1 LKALAAL
8 AIVVAGVVAGFA
20 IYAFGWQEGGRESDT
35 ASARSRHIFT
45 IRQGDIV
52 RVPAT
57 ATRCEAS
64 HEGGIPNLFCTRT
77 QRGRYQV
84 VFWKDEVQVYDL
96 ARHGEPMVATFV
108 VPAEMKRRSHPQR
121 PDASVVVP
129 LAVSR
134 APTPRLRVP
143 RYDTS
148 GSIPQ
153 VTGSR
158 TDLRRVNAAL
168 REAVLRDQRAYTPS
182 ARSSAKNAGRGCR
195 GVYRLAVD
203 RSLLSASSAVVSA
216 LLPATKLYP
225 CGNEGQGWVSMT
237 VRVPSGRQVRLAQL
251 FRDPEGEGLFK
262 LGVAW
267 FRVVAR
273 ERSWH
278 LECVVVHLRHYEP
291 TLQNYRYFSLT
302 PRGLALAFW
311 QEPACSRVEAIVPY
325 RTLRP
330 YLSRLGKELIAGIR
344 RPRRVCARAKG
355 CAG

>member
-1 LKALAAL
+1 MKALAAL
-8 AIVVAGVVAGFA
+8 TIVVAGAVAGFA
-20 IYAFGWQEGGRESDT
+20 IYAFGWREDGKRQSDT
-35 ASARSRHIFT
+35 ASVAARSRHIFT
-45 IRQGDIV
+45 MRQGDIV
-52 RVPAT
+52 RVPVT

-108 VPAEMKRRSHPQR
+108 VPAEMKRRGHPQR
-121 PDASVVVP
+121 PNASAVVP
-129 LAVSR
+129 FTVSR
-134 APTPRLRVP
+134 APTPRLRVA

-148 GSIPQ
+148 GAIPQ
-153 VTGSR
+153 VSGGS

-168 REAVLRDQRAYTPS
+168 REAVLGDQRAYAPR
-182 ARSSAKNAGRGCR
+182 ARGYAKIAPRGCR
-195 GVYRLAVD
+195 GVYRVAVD
-203 RSLLSASSAVVSA
+203 RGLLSASGVVVSA
-216 LLPATKLYP
+216 LLPAMKLYP

-237 VRVPSGRQVRLAQL
+237 VRVPSGRRVTLGQL
-251 FRDPEGEGLFK
+251 FRDAEGEGLRK

-273 ERSWH
+273 RHRWH
-278 LECVVVHLRHYEP
+278 LECVVLHLSGYEP
-291 TLQNYRYFSLT
+291 TLQNYRYFALT

-325 RTLRP
+325 QTLRP
-330 YLSRLGKELIAGIR
+330 YLSRLGKQLIAGVR
-344 RPRRVCARAKG
+344 RPR
-355 CAG
+355 

>member
-1 LKALAAL
+1 
-8 AIVVAGVVAGFA
+8 
-20 IYAFGWQEGGRESDT
+20 
-35 ASARSRHIFT
+35 
-45 IRQGDIV
+45 
-52 RVPAT
+52 
-57 ATRCEAS
+57 
-64 HEGGIPNLFCTRT
+64 
-77 QRGRYQV
+77 V

-108 VPAEMKRRSHPQR
+108 VPAEMKHRGHPQR
-121 PDASVVVP
+121 PDRSAAVP
-129 LAVSR
+129 LRVIV

-153 VTGSR
+153 VTQGG

-168 REAVLRDQRAYTPS
+168 RDAVLRDQRAYAPS
-182 ARSSAKNAGRGCR
+182 ARGSPKNAPRGCR
-195 GVYRLAVD
+195 GVYRLDVD
-203 RSLLSASSAVVSA
+203 RSLLSASTTVVSA

-225 CGNEGQGWVSMT
+225 CGNEGQGWISMT
-237 VRVPSGRQVRLAQL
+237 IRVPSGKQVRLAQL

-262 LGVAW
+262 LGMAW

-273 ERSWH
+273 ERNWQ
-278 LECVVVHLRHYEP
+278 LECVVPNLRDYEP

-325 RTLRP
+325 RSLRP
-330 YLSRLGKELIAGIR
+330 YLSPLGKQLIAGVR
-344 RPRRVCARAKG
+344 RPR
-355 CAG
+355 

>member
-1 LKALAAL
+1 MKALAAL

-134 APTPRLRVP
+134 AIEDGDPASTVE
-143 RYDTS
+143 S
-148 GSIPQ
+148 
-153 VTGSR
+153 
-158 TDLRRVNAAL
+158 RRV
-168 REAVLRDQRAYTPS
+168 
-182 ARSSAKNAGRGCR
+182 
-195 GVYRLAVD
+195 
-203 RSLLSASSAVVSA
+203 
-216 LLPATKLYP
+216 
-225 CGNEGQGWVSMT
+225 
-237 VRVPSGRQVRLAQL
+237 
-251 FRDPEGEGLFK
+251 
-262 LGVAW
+262 
-267 FRVVAR
+267 
-273 ERSWH
+273 ERSDSMSFDAVS
-278 LECVVVHLRHYEP
+278 CVRTNPSKVDSE
-291 TLQNYRYFSLT
+291 
-302 PRGLALAFW
+302 
-311 QEPACSRVEAIVPY
+311 IVM
-325 RTLRP
+325 RNGWRDCM
-330 YLSRLGKELIAGIR
+330 A
-344 RPRRVCARAKG
+344 A
-355 CAG
+355 